1 MKYNEEM
8 KKRIVLGYDNYLG
21 TLKEYCDEQSISR
34 ASFYKW
40 QSIYKEKETEII
52 DITDSIINEP
62 KKNKNLRL
70 IINDVEIVLSN
81 AYAED
86 LLIRVVRSLKKYDR
100 FNND

>member
-1 MKYNEEM
+1 M
-8 KKRIVLGYDNYLG
+8 
-21 TLKEYCDEQSISR
+21 S
-34 ASFYKW
+34 
-40 QSIYKEKETEII
+40 
-52 DITDSIINEP
+52 P
-62 KKNKNLRL
+62 PKNKNLRL